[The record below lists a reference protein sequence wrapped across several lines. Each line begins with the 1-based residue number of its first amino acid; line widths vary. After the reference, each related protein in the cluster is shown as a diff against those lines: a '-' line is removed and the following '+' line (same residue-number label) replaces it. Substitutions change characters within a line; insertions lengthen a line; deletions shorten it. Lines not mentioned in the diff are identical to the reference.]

1 MGKRR
6 IEISYRQ
13 GNQWVFACYTSAATC
28 REARKHW
35 ADIHTCGDVSGV
47 RARRVAGVPGWK
59 YHGDMNPECG
69 GFWWK
74 PDEWGHTD
82 FVFAVEVVPLSAL
95 GGPRCAFIVN
105 KGTIYIGDKREMI
118 AEFHKVVGFN
128 PKGKST
134 DEIMAATVSG
144 AYAYRGIGRD
154 YSEVVQIGK
163 LSLHDPEYPHGFNGP
178 DTVLRGN
185 SSLARYIRR
194 EFLR

>member
-28 REARKHW
+28 RAARKHW
-35 ADIHTCGDVSGV
+35 ADIHTSGDVSGV
-47 RARRVAGVPGWK
+47 RARRVAGLPRWK
-59 YHGDMNPECG
+59 YEGDMNPECG

-74 PDEWGHTD
+74 AEERGFTG
-82 FVFAVEVVPLSAL
+82 FVFAVEVVPLSAF
-95 GGPRCAFIVN
+95 GGPRCAFMVN
-105 KGTIYIGDKREMI
+105 KGTIYVGDKREMM
-118 AEFHKVVGFN
+118 AEFHK
-128 PKGKST
+128 GKSA

-163 LSLHDPEYPHGFNGP
+163 LSQYDPEYPHGFNGP

-185 SSLARYIRR
+185 SSLGRYIRR